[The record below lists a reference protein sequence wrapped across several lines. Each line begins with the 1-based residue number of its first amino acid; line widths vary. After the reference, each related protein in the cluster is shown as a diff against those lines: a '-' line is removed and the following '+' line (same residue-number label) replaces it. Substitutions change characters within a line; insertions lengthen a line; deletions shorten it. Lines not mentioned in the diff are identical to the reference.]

1 MRYTWL
7 RKVHFGLSLVA
18 ALPLLL
24 LSLTGALLVY
34 GYELQGLVEPERW
47 TVEAPTP
54 AAEPLP
60 FQRLVERV
68 AEQEPEAKIWSFGLG
83 KGEAAVWTLWLA
95 DGGGVISLDPYS
107 GEIIERYRPDE
118 TLYGFVLGLHRR
130 WLTSDKAV
138 TPWVRHFISA
148 CSLVLILQM
157 LVGLWM
163 WLLPPKRL
171 ARLKVDFRRSGRAVV
186 LRLHQVTGVST
197 ALILATVA
205 FTGMAMY
212 WHGPT
217 QKVVEWATGQEIPDH
232 HEPDF
237 GPLSPIRDLDAAV
250 ALGRSVYPE
259 AEIKHFRVPRGDRP
273 LMMGLKPADGLAVN
287 RVWVGDEPLRVLAF
301 ETGAEANAA
310 TWFWRLRYE
319 IHVGDFAG
327 PVVRALWV
335 VIALLPGV
343 FAVTGLWLYLDRRG
357 RARAGRRRAQ
367 AGSEAASR
375 A

>member
-7 RKVHFGLSLVA
+7 RKLHFGLSLVA

-34 GYELQGLVEPERW
+34 GYELQSLIEPGRW
-47 TVEAPTP
+47 TVDAPAP
-54 AAEPLP
+54 GARPLP
-60 FQRLVERV
+60 YRTLVERV
-68 AEQEPEAKIWSFGLG
+68 AEQEPDAQIWSFGLG
-83 KGEAAVWTLWLA
+83 RGEDGVWTLWLA

-107 GEIIERYRPDE
+107 GEVVARYRPDE

-130 WLTSDKAV
+130 WLTDDRAI

-148 CSLVLILQM
+148 CSLILILQM

-171 ARLKVDFRRSGRAVV
+171 ARLKVDFRRSPRAVV
-186 LRLHQVTGVST
+186 LRLHQLSGVAT
-197 ALILATVA
+197 AVVLATVA

-217 QKVVEWATGQEIPDH
+217 QKVVEWATGQEIPDR

-237 GPLSPIRDLDAAV
+237 GAPAPVRDLDAAV
-250 ALGRSVYPE
+250 ALGRSVYPD
-259 AEIKHFRVPRGDRP
+259 AEVKHFRVPRGDEP
-273 LMMGLKPADGLAVN
+273 LMMGLKPAGGLAVN
-287 RVWVGDEPLRVLAF
+287 RVWVGGDPLRVLAS
-301 ETGAEANAA
+301 ETGAGQGAA
-310 TWFWRLRYE
+310 TWFWRLRYG
-319 IHVGDFAG
+319 IHTGDFAG
-327 PVVRALWV
+327 PLVRALWV
-335 VIALLPGV
+335 IVALLPGA
-343 FAVTGLWLYLDRRG
+343 FAVTGLWLWLDRRG
-357 RARAGRRRAQ
+357 RARGRPGRA
-367 AGSEAASR
+367 AASR